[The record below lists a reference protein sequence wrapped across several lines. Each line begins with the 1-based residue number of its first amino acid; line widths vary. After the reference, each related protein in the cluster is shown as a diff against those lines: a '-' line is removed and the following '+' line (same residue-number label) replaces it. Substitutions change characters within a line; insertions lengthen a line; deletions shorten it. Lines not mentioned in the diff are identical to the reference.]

1 MYLREKRIK
10 ILKIK
15 NVILVIFGLFF
26 VASSVLVMVSL
37 ISHYHDDLET
47 VLEARAT
54 PDCVKDTII
63 GVIFLLIA
71 GISRHLIGDANIY
84 SAYFEGDLS
93 GYIQYNDLAEVT
105 GKSKGRV
112 KRQLHFFRRIYMKG
126 YELEIVEQTEQV
138 VLNSK
143 KCMCECQHC
152 GASIEKR
159 IYFTGVCPY
168 CGSSDLFA
176 KVLTGSRFYSIRNEM
191 EEGIKNPEFYS
202 LKKLKVRRGL
212 FQFYLC
218 LGASALAIG
227 MIICLGNIV
236 DYNNKEYLKE
246 VLLSGKSHYSSYAL
260 IKAQIMDNIISGAVL
275 ALAFAPVVINRF
287 KKIKYID
294 CTNDCS
300 QYFSQCK
307 TPFVEAEELPV
318 VKYKANKKRGLKLVR
333 GALRQHYLL
342 NCTFEKHEGVL
353 KVALAKKIVK
363 DQCPSCGGAIVGAV
377 DEQYQCRYCGTVI
390 MGVIRSKAIISDSC
404 EKNRTNLNKW

>member
-15 NVILVIFGLFF
+15 NVILVTLGLFF

-54 PDCVKDTII
+54 PDCVKDIII

-71 GISRHLIGDANIY
+71 GISRRLIGDANIY
-84 SAYFEGDLS
+84 SSYFEGDLS
-93 GYIQYNDLAEVT
+93 GYIKYSDLAEVT

-112 KRQLHFFRRIYMKG
+112 KLQLHFFRRIYMKG

-143 KCMCECQHC
+143 KCMCECKHC

-176 KVLTGSRFYSIRNEM
+176 KVLSDSRFYSIRNEM
-191 EEGIKNPEFYS
+191 SEGIKNPEFYT
-202 LKKLKVRRGL
+202 LKRIKVKRGL
-212 FQFYLC
+212 LLFYLC
-218 LGASALAIG
+218 LAASALSIG
-227 MIICLGNIV
+227 STICLGNIV

-246 VLLSGKSHYSSYAL
+246 VLLSGKSHRSSYAL
-260 IKAQIMDNIISGAVL
+260 IKADIMDNIICGAVL
-275 ALAFAPVVINRF
+275 ALAFVPVVINRG
-287 KKIKYID
+287 KKIKYISVAD
-294 CTNDCS
+294 DCS

-307 TPFVEAEELPV
+307 TPFVDAEDLPV
-318 VKYKANKKRGLKLVR
+318 VKYKANKKRGLKLVI

-342 NCTFEKHEGVL
+342 NCTFEKHDGVL

-363 DQCPSCGGAIVGAV
+363 DECPSCGGAIVGAV

-390 MGVIRSKAIISDSC
+390 MGVVHK
-404 EKNRTNLNKW
+404 K